1 MTPFAEFFE
10 RSGDTRPLILTLRVC
25 VVTVPLFLTAGIGLG
40 YYLGRSRSLVAS
52 CVDFVVSAPMVF
64 PPIATGFGLL
74 LLFGKKSLLGR
85 ALHDLFGVEL
95 VFGFWGLAVAAFVSG
110 LPLMVKPVQ
119 AAVGG
124 EVARFMEVSRVLG
137 KTEMETFFRV
147 VLPLVR
153 KNILAGLF
161 LAWTR
166 SIGEVGVSLMLGG
179 NIVGRTNTVSLEIY
193 NSVFTGDYQRAAML
207 AMLLAVASLAAMFVL
222 RHLSSD

>member
-1 MTPFAEFFE
+1 MTPFAEFLSDPGI
-10 RSGDTRPLILTLRVC
+10 RGPLILTLRVC

-137 KTEMETFFRV
+137 KNRNGDFFRV
-147 VLPLVR
+147 VLPWCAR
-153 KNILAGLF
+153 TSWPGFFWPGPGPSARWGSRSCSGETSWAGPTPF
-161 LAWTR
+161 
-166 SIGEVGVSLMLGG
+166 
-179 NIVGRTNTVSLEIY
+179 SLEIY
-193 NSVFTGDYQRAAML
+193 NSCSPATTSGRPCWPCFCRGLPGGHV
-207 AMLLAVASLAAMFVL
+207 FVL